1 MKFINN
7 IYEIHA
13 GGDVNYFRG
22 RVGQKFQNNELE
34 IIEIVHDRNHLKDYG
49 INRYYVVVKSEEGE
63 IFTWKVFEDCEV
75 KLTLSK

>member
-22 RVGQKFQNNELE
+22 RVGQKFNNDELE
-34 IIEIVHDRNHLKDYG
+34 ITEIVHDRNYIREYG
-49 INRYYVVVKSEEGE
+49 INRYYIVVKNTEGE
-63 IFTWKVFEDCEV
+63 IFTWKVFEDCPI
-75 KLTLSK
+75 KITLSK